1 MKLPLLPALAA
12 LCLAAACLPAE
23 EPADTSASVPTPV
36 KDAGMKQTPE
46 TPDVDEAPTSDTSCL
61 AEIGETAAAQLVD
74 QCIQMSPATRPPCN
88 AANSC
93 DMIRDEI
100 ARGCAFGDT
109 SGNPDFCADYE

>member
-1 MKLPLLPALAA
+1 
-12 LCLAAACLPAE
+12 
-23 EPADTSASVPTPV
+23 
-36 KDAGMKQTPE
+36 MKQTPE

-109 SGNPDFCADYE
+109 SGNPDFCAGYE